1 MKMNEKE
8 IEIME
13 DMKKRGYV
21 LEADVVNLVMQ
32 KGWYCFPQCPYEDQE
47 SGKIR
52 TIDMLASP
60 NSEYLLNDSPK
71 LLIECKKSS
80 KPWVF
85 FTPSNIISPKRKVDG
100 SFIINEPSLFSALG
114 WCVYLANCYPE
125 CATFLKN
132 KTPTQTDLGI
142 IPKIHF
148 FNEMPIAN
156 SNAVAFWKGKKDST
170 DDFKKALFQLNDAFS
185 GIGFSKK
192 SIIFFVIILEGEMF
206 RFNEKKELSKTQHI
220 LFSNLNMMTRKNMPP
235 TLVDVITYDY
245 LDKLLDIIRED
256 MILCTKI
263 REKSK
268 ELQRNEMK
276 K

>member
-1 MKMNEKE
+1 MNEKM
-8 IEIME
+8 IKIME
-13 DMKKRGYV
+13 DLKKRGYL
-21 LEADVVNLVMQ
+21 LEAEVVNLVMQ
-32 KGWYCFPQCPYEDQE
+32 KGWYCFPQCPYQDRE

-60 NSEYLLNDSPK
+60 NAEYLSDDSPK
-71 LLIECKKSS
+71 LLIECKKSE

-85 FTPSNIISPKRKVDG
+85 FTPSNKIPPKRKVDG
-100 SFIINEPSLFSALG
+100 DFILNEPSFLSALG
-114 WCVYLANCYPE
+114 WCSYLASCHPE
-125 CATFLKN
+125 CTTFLKN
-132 KTPTQTDLGI
+132 KTPTKTDLEI
-142 IPKIHF
+142 MPKIHF

-156 SNAVAFWKGKKDST
+156 SNAVAFWQGKKDST

-220 LFSNLNMMTRKNMPP
+220 LFSNLNMIPKKNMPP
-235 TLVDVITYDY
+235 TIVDLITYDY
-245 LDKLLDIIRED
+245 LDKLLDLIRED
-256 MILCTKI
+256 INLCAKI
-263 REKSK
+263 RQKSRELEKNG
-268 ELQRNEMK
+268 LK